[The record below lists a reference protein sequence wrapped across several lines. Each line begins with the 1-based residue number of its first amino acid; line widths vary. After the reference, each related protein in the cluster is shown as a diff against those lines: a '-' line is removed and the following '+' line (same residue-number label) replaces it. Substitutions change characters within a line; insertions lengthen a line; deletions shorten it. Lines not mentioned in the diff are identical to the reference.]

1 MNEKKTRERK
11 KKLYAQKRMGMH
23 YILGVIKEDLARK
36 GAEVVWV
43 LQTSVT
49 GAAEIAGASEV
60 PCLWPLV

>member
-1 MNEKKTRERK
+1 
-11 KKLYAQKRMGMH
+11 MH
-23 YILGVIKEDLARK
+23 CVLWNNNDNVGNGAKLGVIKEDLARK

>member
-1 MNEKKTRERK
+1 M
-11 KKLYAQKRMGMH
+11 QKRVGTH
-23 YILGVIKEDLARK
+23 YIFWNNNYKVGKGAKLEVIKENLARK
-36 GAEVVWV
+36 GAEMVWV